1 MESWRH
7 QRWHFCATPLGGKRH
22 TLFAANVTPRPIA
35 DIQSKLLLFI
45 VYLKIIWLVAMV
57 PEAKSSK

>member
-7 QRWHFCATPLGGKRH
+7 QRWHFCSTPSGGKRH